1 MLRVT
6 SFHAGVRE
14 QGAMSAARKDALTGA
29 VTLGAI
35 VMFVFTGSA
44 VMPKAFDALAGIG
57 GGADRMLVTALLL
70 NLALIIFGWRRCH
83 DLQLEIAERK
93 RAEEQARQLAS
104 RDPLTGLLNRRSLAE
119 MASALV
125 EQGGAALNTA
135 LMIVD
140 LDHFKEMNDLY
151 GHAAG
156 DALLR
161 DVAAKIA
168 DCVPEAACCGRL
180 GGDEF
185 AILLLGD
192 AAAPQQATRSA
203 HEIVRRVS
211 EPIEID
217 GALAHVGASVG
228 IAELGDREDGLEA
241 LLRRADIAMYAA
253 KRLGRN
259 RCAWFDQSMES
270 ELGRRNTVEAGI
282 RAGVATREATVR

>member
-1 MLRVT
+1 M
-6 SFHAGVRE
+6 RE
-14 QGAMSAARKDALTGA
+14 QGAMAAARKDALTGA

-44 VMPKAFDALAGIG
+44 VMPKALEALTGYG
-57 GGADRMLVTALLL
+57 GGADRILVTALLL

-93 RAEEQARQLAS
+93 RAEEHARQLAS

-119 MASALV
+119 MA
-125 EQGGAALNTA
+125 AALLEGGNLA
-135 LMIVD
+135 PQAAMMVVD
-140 LDHFKEMNDLY
+140 LDHFKEMNDRY

-161 DVAAKIA
+161 NVAAKIA
-168 DCVPEAACCGRL
+168 QCVPDAACCGRL

-192 AAAPQQATRSA
+192 AAAPQRATRSA
-203 HEIVRRVS
+203 NDIVRRIS
-211 EPIEID
+211 EPIEVE
-217 GALAHVGASVG
+217 GVLAYVGASVG
-228 IAELGDREDGLEA
+228 IAALDDRDAGLEA

-259 RCAWFDQSMES
+259 RCTWFDDSMEL

-282 RAGVATREATVR
+282 NSYVVAREATAR

>member
-1 MLRVT
+1 MVKAT
-6 SFHAGVRE
+6 NFHATTRAD
-14 QGAMSAARKDALTGA
+14 GAMSAARKDALTG
-29 VTLGAI
+29 VITLSAI

-44 VMPKAFDALAGIG
+44 VMPKAFEALAGFG

-93 RAEEQARQLAS
+93 HAEEQARQLAS

-119 MASALV
+119 MASAFV
-125 EQGGAALNTA
+125 DQGEGAPQAAL
-135 LMIVD
+135 MVVD

-161 DVAAKIA
+161 DVARKIA
-168 DCVPEAACCGRL
+168 SCVPGASCCGRL

-185 AILLLGD
+185 AILLLGA
-192 AAAPQQATRSA
+192 AAAPDQATSSA
-203 HEIVRRVS
+203 REIVQRVS
-211 EPIEID
+211 EPIEVE
-217 GALAHVGASVG
+217 GVLAHVGASVG
-228 IAELGDREDGLEA
+228 IATLDGDKGGLESM
-241 LLRRADIAMYAA
+241 LRRADIAMYAA

-259 RCAWFDQSMES
+259 RYAWFDESMEV
-270 ELGRRNTVEAGI
+270 ELRRRNGVEAGI
-282 RAGVATREATVR
+282 ATRDVITL